1 MLGLTLDSTQVV
13 CPVSDTMGQHHS
25 LLCRNHIYDE
35 ITDSSKTRLGP
46 RNESVVT
53 LDIKINDLEETDK
66 NSKVEKEN
74 IEWNEPPTQ
83 QSQES
88 WLEDSGW
95 EQQRSRRREDILY
108 NIFMYESRESQQ
120 APLNNI
126 NYRRKSSEPKYGRL
140 ASLDVTTLVQQNN
153 RENQNF

>member
-1 MLGLTLDSTQVV
+1 
-13 CPVSDTMGQHHS
+13 MGQHHS

-35 ITDSSKTRLGP
+35 INESSKARLGP

-53 LDIKINDLEETDK
+53 LDIKINDLEENDK

-74 IEWNEPPTQ
+74 IEWNQPPTQ
-83 QSQES
+83 TQET

-95 EQQRSRRREDILY
+95 EQQKSRRREDILY
-108 NIFMYESRESQQ
+108 NIFMYESRDSQE
-120 APLNNI
+120 PPISNI

-153 RENQNF
+153 KDSQNF

>member
-1 MLGLTLDSTQVV
+1 
-13 CPVSDTMGQHHS
+13 MG
-25 LLCRNHIYDE
+25 
-35 ITDSSKTRLGP
+35 DSSKTRLGP

-53 LDIKINDLEETDK
+53 LDIKINELDKTEK

-74 IEWNEPPTQ
+74 IEWNQPPTQ
-83 QSQES
+83 TQET

-95 EQQRSRRREDILY
+95 EQQKSRRREDILY
-108 NIFMYESRESQQ
+108 NIFMYESRDSQE
-120 APLNNI
+120 PPISNI

-153 RENQNF
+153 KDSQHF

>member
-1 MLGLTLDSTQVV
+1 M
-13 CPVSDTMGQHHS
+13 
-25 LLCRNHIYDE
+25 
-35 ITDSSKTRLGP
+35 GP

-53 LDIKINDLEETDK
+53 LDIKINDLDETDK

-120 APLNNI
+120 APISNI

-140 ASLDVTTLVQQNN
+140 ASLDVTTLEQQNYKD
-153 RENQNF
+153 NQNF